1 MNISFFNYPFTINK
15 KVYYAFIPI
24 VLFLI
29 SLIIY
34 VFKLDHIPSG
44 FHVDEVAL
52 SNFSLKLLSGQL
64 TTLMGVGEHNHPIVS
79 FLPQTL
85 SLELLGRTVFA
96 ARLPSAIISALA
108 IPIYYLLVKYLFN
121 TKAALISSVLF
132 LSSHLWIAMSRLA
145 LNNSQIV
152 FFELTTFFFLFLALN
167 KSKLFYFFLTG
178 IGCGL
183 MFYLY
188 AGYRIVPLIVAII
201 FIYDTF
207 IKNRKNIHLIDFL
220 LKIVFIILGF
230 LIISFPQIN
239 YFYQHPYA
247 FTSRENDIYILGN
260 SAEATQWRQSN
271 YPNEN
276 NFQILSTQIFKTFMI
291 SSDAHDTSGQYGYPK
306 KVLDPISLVLVLF
319 GLIFCIYRIKES
331 KYLFLILW
339 FFITLLF
346 GNILAIDP
354 FFLPRATG
362 VLPVVFIFSGLFLA
376 KISDIYRQS
385 QIIKMSLYI
394 IIVISIAS
402 VAAVNLKIYFVDSE
416 KQMFG
421 DPNKYTATKIAYYLK
436 PLENRYTI
444 IFLTAPLLNSGYTS
458 FISPY
463 QKAYIDIADPNSYTP
478 QKNSKILYIIYPSYT
493 SLLSNI
499 EKINPYGKVITF
511 LNNFNNTQFIIYKV
525 Y

>member
-1 MNISFFNYPFTINK
+1 MIINQ
-15 KVYYAFIPI
+15 KVYYALIPI

-52 SNFSLKLLSGQL
+52 SNFSLKLLNGQI
-64 TTLMGVGEHNHPIVS
+64 TTLIGVGEHNHPIVS

-108 IPIYYLLVKYLFN
+108 IPIYYLLVKYLFG
-121 TKAALISSVLF
+121 TKTALISSVLF
-132 LSSHLWIAMSRLA
+132 LCSHLWIAMSRLA

-167 KSKLFYFFLTG
+167 KNKLFYFFLTG
-178 IGCGL
+178 MGCGL

-207 IKNRKNIHLIDFL
+207 IKKRKNINFIDSL
-220 LKIVFIILGF
+220 LKIVIIILGF

-247 FTSRENDIYILGN
+247 FTSRNNDISILGN
-260 SAEATQWRQSN
+260 GAEATQWKQNN
-271 YPNEN
+271 YPNKN
-276 NFQILSTQIFKTFMI
+276 NFQILSSQILKTFMI
-291 SSDAHDTSGQYGYPK
+291 SPDSHDTSGQYGYPK
-306 KVLDPISLVLVLF
+306 KVLDPISFVLVLL
-319 GLIFCIYRIKES
+319 GLLFCVYRIKES

-362 VLPVVFIFSGLFLA
+362 ALSVIFIFSGLFLS
-376 KISDIYRQS
+376 KISNLDRHS
-385 QIIKMSLYI
+385 QTIKIGLYA
-394 IIVISIAS
+394 IIVIVIIS
-402 VAAVNLKIYFVDSE
+402 VAAINLKIYFVDSE

-463 QKAYIDIADPNSYTP
+463 QKAYVDIADPNSYTP
-478 QKNSKILYIIYPSYT
+478 QKNTKIVYVIDPSYT
-493 SLLSNI
+493 RLLNDI
-499 EKINPYGKVITF
+499 KKINPNGKEINF
-511 LNNFNNTQFIIYKV
+511 LNNYNNTRSIIYKV
-525 Y
+525 D